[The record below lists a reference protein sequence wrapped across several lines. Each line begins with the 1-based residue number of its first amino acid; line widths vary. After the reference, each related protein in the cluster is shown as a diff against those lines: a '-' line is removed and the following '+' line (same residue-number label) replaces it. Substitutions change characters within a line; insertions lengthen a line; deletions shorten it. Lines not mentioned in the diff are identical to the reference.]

1 MIGIE
6 FEYIPSHIY
15 CLSKILSAKSDEH
28 RGKGTEA
35 DLQMCMARPEQR
47 AG

>member
-1 MIGIE
+1 MIGIT
-6 FEYIPSHIY
+6 FSAYNLTFTASQKY
-15 CLSKILSAKSDEH
+15 SAKSDEH
-28 RGKGTEA
+28 RGKRTEA